1 MPISIRDRL
10 EIGLQHSSEERED
23 TKLRRTGEF
32 FSDKNI
38 DQVSGSLLRIGVTV
52 SALLVLAGAISYL
65 VSYGNTTPHYH
76 IFRGEPSDLTSI
88 GGILKDLLALH
99 PLSIIQSGLLILII
113 TPVTRVVFAV
123 FAFAVQRDFL
133 YSIVSLI
140 VLGILLYSII
150 AGA

>member
-99 PLSIIQSGLLILII
+99 PLTSSVRPSDSHNNTGHPGRIRRFCLRRS
-113 TPVTRVVFAV
+113 A
-123 FAFAVQRDFL
+123 
-133 YSIVSLI
+133 
-140 VLGILLYSII
+140 
-150 AGA
+150 